1 MVAGRATTLRKHR
14 DFFCFV
20 DFAFIDLLIYQLAAR
35 REIKFSP
42 KMGLNFKIS
51 YYAIFRAE
59 LIFGALCMTARPRNA
74 RR

>member
-1 MVAGRATTLRKHR
+1 MSLCEHR

-20 DFAFIDLLIYQLAAR
+20 DFTFIDLFIYQLAAH

-42 KMGLNFKIS
+42 KMGLKFKIS
-51 YYAIFRAE
+51 SYAIFRAE